1 MVKVFFLTG
10 VVETSQNGVKTLS
23 AIMQLK
29 KTQLKRVLIL

>member
-29 KTQLKRVLIL
+29 TQLKRVLIL